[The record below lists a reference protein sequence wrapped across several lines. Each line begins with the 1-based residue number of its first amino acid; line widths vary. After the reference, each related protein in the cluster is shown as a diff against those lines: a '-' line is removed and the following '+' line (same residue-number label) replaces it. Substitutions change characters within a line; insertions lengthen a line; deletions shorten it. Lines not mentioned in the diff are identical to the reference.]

1 MSLEAALAENTAA
14 VKALTA
20 ALASGE
26 TPIKP
31 ARAAKAAP
39 AAVEAV
45 KNTPAAVAA
54 TAAGN
59 TAAPATARAATADT
73 AAPVTPAQI
82 KAAGDDLSLLA
93 EADRATAVAI
103 LGEFGVQKMT
113 AMPQSS
119 IPEFHARVK
128 AALNKGAAPSLV

>member
-26 TPIKP
+26 TQVKP
-31 ARAAKAAP
+31 ARAAKAAAMP
-39 AAVEAV
+39 AQAASA
-45 KNTPAAVAA
+45 AAVAVAVPA
-54 TAAGN
+54 TAVM
-59 TAAPATARAATADT
+59 PATARAATADT

-113 AMPQSS
+113 AMPSSS

>member
-26 TPIKP
+26 TQVKP
-31 ARAAKAAP
+31 ARAAKAA
-39 AAVEAV
+39 AMSAQA
-45 KNTPAAVAA
+45 TPAAAVAVAVPA
-54 TAAGN
+54 TAVM
-59 TAAPATARAATADT
+59 PATARAATADT

-113 AMPQSS
+113 AMPSSS

>member
-20 ALASGE
+20 ALASGD
-26 TPIKP
+26 TPAKP
-31 ARAAKAAP
+31 RAAKTAVIPPATPAQAIPAPVAPVAAAP
-39 AAVEAV
+39 A
-45 KNTPAAVAA
+45 
-54 TAAGN
+54 
-59 TAAPATARAATADT
+59 AAPATARAATADT
-73 AAPVTPAQI
+73 APPVTPAQI

-113 AMPQSS
+113 AMPSSS